1 MRASFE
7 KIDFCAGSAE
17 ILENMATQP
26 VLPIFSE
33 QTLAFLNALSVS
45 LMKSAREYPDV
56 ITFAFWCRRAA
67 LLREKQGYD
76 AQERRI
82 GRGVSLHIA
91 PSNVP
96 INCAF
101 SMAAG
106 LLAGNATIVRLP
118 SKEFPQTQLVAET
131 VRRLLDGEYS
141 DMAPYVALIRIP
153 HDADIMASLSA
164 VCDTR
169 VIWGGDDTIRA
180 IRQAPLN
187 PRATEITFADR
198 YSMCVID
205 ADGYLATTEAL
216 KDRAAADFYN
226 DTYLSDQNACTSPRL
241 IVWLGGKKAAAKEV
255 FWAKATELA
264 KERYPLTGVQT
275 VGKLTAFYTLAVE
288 KEVQLASDI
297 HECFA
302 MRVRVAELAPEL
314 MDYRF
319 NSGYFLEYD
328 AAGLEEVLPMLTG
341 RLQTVSYLGMESAA
355 IKALVLQ
362 YRPRGVDRIVPMGQT
377 MEIGLF
383 WDGYDLIERMSRR
396 IEMR

>member
-1 MRASFE
+1 MQAIFD
-7 KIDFCAGSAE
+7 KIDFCVGSAE
-17 ILENMATQP
+17 ILENMTAQP
-26 VLPIFSE
+26 ALPIFSE
-33 QTLAFLNALSVS
+33 QTLAFLNALSAR
-45 LMKSAREYPDV
+45 LMKSARAFPDV

-76 AQERRI
+76 AQKRRI
-82 GRGVSLHIA
+82 GRGISFHIA

-101 SMAAG
+101 TMAAG

-118 SKEFPQTQLVAET
+118 SKESPQTQLVAET
-131 VRRLLDGEYS
+131 VRGLLDGEYP
-141 DMAPYVALIRIP
+141 DMAPYVALIRYH

-164 VCDTR
+164 ICDTR
-169 VIWGGDDTIRA
+169 VIWGGDDTIRT
-180 IRQAPLN
+180 IRQAPLS

-205 ADGYLATTEAL
+205 ADGYLALTETE

-241 IVWLGGKKAAAKEV
+241 IVWLGVKKAMAKEA

-264 KERYPLTGVQT
+264 KERYPLAGVQT
-275 VGKLTAFYTLAVE
+275 VGKLTAFYTLAAE
-288 KEVQLASDI
+288 KEVQLASGI
-297 HECFA
+297 NECYA
-302 MRVRVAELAPEL
+302 MRVRVTELAPEL
-314 MDYRF
+314 MDYRYD
-319 NSGYFLEYD
+319 SGYFLEYD
-328 AAGLEEVLPMLTG
+328 AAGLEVVLPMLTE
-341 RLQTVSYLGMESAA
+341 RLQTVSYLGMEGAA
-355 IKALVLQ
+355 IAELVCE
-362 YRPRGVDRIVPMGQT
+362 YRPRGADRIVPMGQT